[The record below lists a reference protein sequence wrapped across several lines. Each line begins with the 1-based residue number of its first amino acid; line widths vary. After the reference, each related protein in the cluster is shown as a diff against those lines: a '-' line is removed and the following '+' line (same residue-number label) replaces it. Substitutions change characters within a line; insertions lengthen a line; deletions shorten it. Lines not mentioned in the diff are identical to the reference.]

1 MIVSEI
7 FELNYNLNLTK
18 EYIEN
23 FFDNSNIKP
32 IKWAIV
38 NICGEKI
45 KILAS
50 FEKKTL

>member
-7 FELNYNLNLTK
+7 FDFPTNSDLTKKHIEKFLKEKNLN
-18 EYIEN
+18 
-23 FFDNSNIKP
+23 P
-32 IKWAIV
+32 VKWAIV
-38 NICGEKI
+38 SILKNKA